1 MNRTT
6 HTYAVLGVSKE
17 TYQEIRRS
25 LDEAGYSGQF
35 HDNQDGEVIDMHG
48 IAIKERPGKCSECG
62 AGMVRCN
69 KCGAEW
75 CLDHQLNPL
84 VCFKCGDSGHE

>member
-1 MNRTT
+1 
-6 HTYAVLGVSKE
+6 
-17 TYQEIRRS
+17 
-25 LDEAGYSGQF
+25 
-35 HDNQDGEVIDMHG
+35 
-48 IAIKERPGKCSECG
+48 
-62 AGMVRCN
+62 MVRCN